1 MVLTALSQTPWQVWR
16 GTPPFPSL
24 YAPPNTK
31 SCIRP
36 WRGCSVIPGRFT
48 TLAAMFFGVLTIFVS
63 SFIKK
68 CDAHA
73 TVHYEQPSTYYNE
86 LFPSDK
92 ERYDKSYNV
101 CMDLEHTGIRLAY
114 LTQHWVD
121 DVSKWPVTEISVR

>member
-1 MVLTALSQTPWQVWR
+1 
-16 GTPPFPSL
+16 
-24 YAPPNTK
+24 
-31 SCIRP
+31 
-36 WRGCSVIPGRFT
+36 
-48 TLAAMFFGVLTIFVS
+48 MFFGVLTNFVS

-68 CDAHA
+68 WDAHA

-121 DVSKWPVTEISVR
+121 DVSKWPPVDYPSIYTYFIETPGGYTRERLKAFKSLEAYNYYQRLIITQVIFTST

>member
-1 MVLTALSQTPWQVWR
+1 MQLYHYYR
-16 GTPPFPSL
+16 GVAVS
-24 YAPPNTK
+24 
-31 SCIRP
+31 
-36 WRGCSVIPGRFT
+36 FT

-63 SFIKK
+63 SLIKK

-101 CMDLEHTGIRLAY
+101 CMDLEHTGIRLAR
-114 LTQHWVD
+114 D
-121 DVSKWPVTEISVR
+121 NI